1 LVAFTSAKTLSPGM
15 RLIFWTERVV
25 MIDAISPMLVSTIT
39 SLMTLSD
46 TMLFTVPGSWF
57 RMLSSISGED
67 SAKGSRCQWSAI
79 ASEAAVGANGYS
91 EKTRRDL
98 LKACALQVRCVKRI
112 ALVKIAGLVA
122 AAKPARTLFGS
133 AVCK

>member
-15 RLIFWTERVV
+15 RCISWTERVV

-57 RMLSSISGED
+57 RMLSFIRGED
-67 SAKGSRCQWSAI
+67 SANGMGCQWSAV
-79 ASEAAVGANGYS
+79 AHEAAVDASGYS
-91 EKTRRDL
+91 EDAQKFLKT
-98 LKACALQVRCVKRI
+98 CALQVRRVKRI

-122 AAKPARTLFGS
+122 AAKPSRALFGS
-133 AVCK
+133 AVRK